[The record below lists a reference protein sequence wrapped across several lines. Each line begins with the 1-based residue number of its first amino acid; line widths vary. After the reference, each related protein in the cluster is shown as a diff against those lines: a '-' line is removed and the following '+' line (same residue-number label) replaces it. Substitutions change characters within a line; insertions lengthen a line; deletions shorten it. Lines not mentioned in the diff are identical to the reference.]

1 MLYLFS
7 NSPLNVNL
15 IDKDLSF
22 CSKDDFFTIESIKI
36 CNNIFNDNLKS
47 NLNFFT
53 LSKLKYK
60 RNPLFFKCIL
70 LLSGD
75 ISLNPGPTQLPPQLN
90 SENWSPF
97 KKRGLHF
104 IHLNINSLLP
114 KIDEL
119 RHIAKTSKA
128 SVIGITETKLDES
141 VLNNEVSIE
150 GYDILRLDRNR
161 HGGGVAC
168 YIRNDI
174 SFNQLN
180 IFSNEV
186 ENIFFDILLP
196 NLHSITVGI
205 FYRAPN
211 QSKFLEN
218 VSSDF
223 IKLYTEKKETII
235 LGDLNINLMHN
246 GKYILQESKN
256 SLFTNTT
263 PHTLLKQYKHF
274 LSNFGLNQIIK
285 TPTRIT
291 CETSTL
297 IDHILTNSHEKISQ
311 SGVIDCGLSDHNVIF
326 CTRKIT
332 KIKTGDQKIIN
343 SRSLKNYS
351 PEIFEEALKD
361 LDFPNYENFIDIDIA
376 YTDFTDK
383 LKNLIDKLAPMK
395 QTKIKNNNQEWFD
408 GEIAEKIA
416 NREKLLKKFKNS
428 KLHVDEQI
436 FKESQKEVRNLIK
449 RKKK

>member
-1 MLYLFS
+1 MFR
-7 NSPLNVNL
+7 
-15 IDKDLSF
+15 
-22 CSKDDFFTIESIKI
+22 C
-36 CNNIFNDNLKS
+36 
-47 NLNFFT
+47 
-53 LSKLKYK
+53 
-60 RNPLFFKCIL
+60 
-70 LLSGD
+70 
-75 ISLNPGPTQLPPQLN
+75 
-90 SENWSPF
+90 
-97 KKRGLHF
+97 
-104 IHLNINSLLP
+104 

-119 RHIAKTSKA
+119 RHIAKTSKV

-141 VLNNEVSIE
+141 VLNSEVNIE
-150 GYDILRLDRNR
+150 GYNVLRLDRNR
-161 HGGGVAC
+161 NGGGVAC

-180 IFSNEV
+180 IFPNEV

-218 VSSDF
+218 VSNDF

-256 SLFTNTT
+256 SLLTNTT

-285 TPTRIT
+285 TPTRVT

-416 NREKLLKKFKNS
+416 NREKLFKKFKSS